1 MKLMHALKLA
11 PNGRVLGY
19 QTVYINAGDVLA
31 DVAEMPADFSNYVY
45 TDGQLVS
52 SPAPSSQHR
61 LAPNGEWIMDWRN
74 TPLYRC
80 DTGAVYSLGDVAAG
94 AAFDGLGDLP
104 AWLTVQPQPSS
115 AYDWDA
121 VAQGWVL
128 NDARADL
135 LAKAEATAAFDS
147 RIQSVEQQVLLVMD
161 STAQVHGFANI
172 ADAVLRASSA
182 VGQRAAVGVA
192 FLDWRD
198 DVRLAVNAALSAYSV
213 DNVKTL
219 TDSKVNKLIAALPA
233 LVLPE
238 EAS

>member
-11 PNGRVLGY
+11 PNGRVLAY

-31 DVAEMPADFSNYVY
+31 DVAEMPADFSNYIY
-45 TDGQLVS
+45 TDGQLVL
-52 SPAPSSQHR
+52 SPAPTSQHR
-61 LAPNGEWIMDWRN
+61 LAPNGEWVMDWRN

-80 DTGAVYSLGDVAAG
+80 DTGAVYDAVAG
-94 AAFDGLGDLP
+94 SAFDGLGDLP

-115 AYDWDA
+115 SYDWDA

-128 NDARADL
+128 NDARAEL
-135 LAKAEATAAFDS
+135 QAKVEQTVAFDA
-147 RIQSVEQQVLLVMD
+147 RIESVKQQVQVGLD
-161 STAQVHGFANI
+161 TSAQAHGFDSI

-198 DVRLAVNAALSAYSV
+198 DVWPAVNAALSAY
-213 DNVKTL
+213 NVGNIKTL
-219 TDSKVNKLIAALPA
+219 TDSKVNKLIAGLPA
-233 LVLPE
+233 LVLPAGDE
-238 EAS
+238 S

>member
-11 PNGRVLGY
+11 PNGRVFGY

-31 DVAEMPADFSNYVY
+31 DVAEMPADFSNYIY
-45 TDGQLVS
+45 TDGQLLS
-52 SPAPSSQHR
+52 SPAPSTQHR
-61 LAPNGEWIMDWRN
+61 LAPNGEWIMDWRT
-74 TPLYRC
+74 TPLYHC
-80 DTGAVYSLGDVAAG
+80 DTGAVYDTAAG

-128 NDARADL
+128 NDARAEQL
-135 LAKAEATAAFDS
+135 YKAEAMAAFEA

-161 STAQVHGFANI
+161 TTAQAHGFASI

-198 DVRLAVNAALSAYSV
+198 DVRLAVNAALSAYTV